1 MREKKGGGDWGEGGV
16 EKGIKKTYHDSDIG
30 HEEEDGFIHRYGDSD
45 EQAWGNKNEL
55 NCTRKKKT
63 ISFLVSVTQTKRFIL
78 QREIVVVLTVAAVT
92 PYGFPLPCPEPI
104 YQASIPTTRPV
115 AVPP

>member
-1 MREKKGGGDWGEGGV
+1 MSIYTLTFFFLFFLLEICVARRERKKGDIWGEGGV

-55 NCTRKKKT
+55 NCTRKKKQ
-63 ISFLVSVTQTKRFIL
+63 FRF
-78 QREIVVVLTVAAVT
+78 
-92 PYGFPLPCPEPI
+92 
-104 YQASIPTTRPV
+104 
-115 AVPP
+115 

>member
-1 MREKKGGGDWGEGGV
+1 M

-55 NCTRKKKT
+55 NCTRKKNNFVF
-63 ISFLVSVTQTKRFIL
+63 S
-78 QREIVVVLTVAAVT
+78 
-92 PYGFPLPCPEPI
+92 
-104 YQASIPTTRPV
+104 
-115 AVPP
+115 